1 MSLGSGCRACGGRVT
16 PNTRECFHCGQITP
30 HSGTA
35 RVLRWMTWGWL
46 TFLVLLVLLHTAGV
60 LAQTADQWKGWREF
74 DVQEQC
80 RLYSQHFPEGY
91 EARRRKNECII
102 TQVEKRDEAQAA
114 WIKATPEARA
124 ACAASAQSYPD
135 VLSCLSQR

>member
-1 MSLGSGCRACGGRVT
+1 MTRGSGCRACGGRVT
-16 PNTRECFHCGQITP
+16 LNTRVCFHCGQGTP
-30 HSGTA
+30 HPGTA
-35 RVLRWMTWGWL
+35 RVLRWMTGGVL

-60 LAQTADQWKGWREF
+60 LAQVDQFKGWREF
-74 DVQEQC
+74 DIEKWC
-80 RLYSQHFPEGY
+80 NANWAHLPDGY
-91 EARRRKNECII
+91 EARRKRRDCVIL
-102 TQVEKRDEAQAA
+102 QVQKRDEAQAA